1 MFPCKR
7 VIICYNLPDFSV
19 LSGLYP
25 FSLCFRPAT
34 LLYFFL
40 LNVLGA
46 KERAVS
52 PTTTTFFKPL
62 SSKIFLEIGP
72 LTPTNK
78 NDERI
83 FTHSDILFFQ
93 YSSCCCLQK
102 SSWATSVPKQNK
114 GIFFSAI
121 FLHFF

>member
-7 VIICYNLPDFSV
+7 TIIYYNPPDFSV

-25 FSLCFRPAT
+25 FSLCFQPAT

-52 PTTTTFFKPL
+52 PATTTFFKPL

-78 NDERI
+78 NDEKI
-83 FTHSDILFFQ
+83 FTYLKISEYL
-93 YSSCCCLQK
+93 L
-102 SSWATSVPKQNK
+102 
-114 GIFFSAI
+114 
-121 FLHFF
+121 L